1 MTESGVAVAQLESK
15 AESRWPRV
23 SHSQVSAVDQ
33 HLTKEVQD
41 ASQSEEDAEVQRNRN
56 QHETQKAVEM
66 VYSFFFL
73 HAKYSSDGKGL
84 KFKKKKEESDWE
96 GAQLNPENCL
106 LLQHYLGALI
116 TSRNREF
123 SKMKVARV

>member
-1 MTESGVAVAQLESK
+1 MWSPWTQGENPQNAGPREIQLTTDQTVKGDQGEDHEESLTTESGVAVAQLESK

-66 VYSFFFL
+66 VYSFFFFMPNTVQM
-73 HAKYSSDGKGL
+73 AK
-84 KFKKKKEESDWE
+84 
-96 GAQLNPENCL
+96 
-106 LLQHYLGALI
+106 
-116 TSRNREF
+116 
-123 SKMKVARV
+123 V